1 MAKKKPKPSYQ
12 ERLVAGQAMRQK
24 IKDDREARRATRRD
38 EFAKQAEFRARWKV
52 YSTEHDR
59 FMDNMLKG
67 VLPVYEELQGTAK
80 EVVDDY
86 LRMKN
91 TTWAA
96 LKEHVDEITRM
107 RQERAEQREKQ
118 DQIDVENGRRA
129 MRRTHTT
136 AAMIAGIGM
145 GITR

>member
-12 ERLVAGQAMRQK
+12 ERLVAHQAMRQK

-38 EFAKQAEFRARWKV
+38 EFAKQAEFRSRWKI
-52 YSTEHDR
+52 YSAEYGR

-67 VLPVYEELQGTAK
+67 VLPIYEELQGVAK

-96 LKEHVDEITRM
+96 LKEHVEEVNRM
-107 RQERAEQREKQ
+107 RQERAEQKKKQ
-118 DQIDVENGRRA
+118 DEIDAETVRRA
-129 MRRTHTT
+129 VRRTHMT
-136 AAMIAGIGM
+136 AAVIAGIGM
-145 GITR
+145 GVSR